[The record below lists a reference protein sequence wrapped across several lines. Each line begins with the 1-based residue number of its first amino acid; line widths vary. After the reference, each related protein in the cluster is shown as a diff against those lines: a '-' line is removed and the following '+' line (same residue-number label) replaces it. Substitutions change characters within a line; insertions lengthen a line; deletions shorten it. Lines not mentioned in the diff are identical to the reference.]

1 MQTEGIYMRA
11 DDKNSLI
18 TKGNELI
25 EARYKLSLNQQR
37 LLLALSTQVH
47 QEHDD
52 FHEYIVKVDD
62 VAKMWGI
69 ESGKA
74 TYARM
79 EEAVKDLI
87 RTDSGLIYLEE
98 KSGKYTDVTITRWVS
113 SAQYRKGSGTI
124 KISFDKS
131 VKDFFIQLKEKF
143 TQYHLSAVV
152 RFKSSYSI
160 RIYELLKLKQNMG
173 KGGQFWRELT
183 LLELR
188 EKLGIEENT
197 YPKFKDLRVWV
208 IEPALKE
215 IHEHSDI
222 SIVQVD
228 YEKEGRAFA
237 KIKITAEPKNQLV
250 IDYDDTPEAQ
260 KEQAKNTRKLPKV
273 YDELLAV
280 GISDT
285 TARNWIKKYGTKR
298 IARNLAYTLAMK
310 QTTEIGNIGA
320 YMAKII
326 SQDIGEMWA
335 KEQEKQAENLKKR
348 KQAESKQDEQ
358 YEEQKR
364 QGKAEKDK
372 MIAIFDTFNDD
383 EKGFYLDELEQRFK
397 GLKKAKF
404 ELARQSYINTKSTA
418 IFSEF
423 FLDIRDLLGSH
434 NLL

>member
-1 MQTEGIYMRA
+1 MKIEGIYMRS
-11 DDKNSLI
+11 DDKNLTI
-18 TKGNELI
+18 TKSNALI
-25 EARYKLSLNQQR
+25 EARYKLTHNQQR
-37 LLLALSTQVH
+37 ILLTLATQVH
-47 QEHDD
+47 QNDEDLKDYILRVSDVMEMWEVTDKD
-52 FHEYIVKVDD
+52 FY
-62 VAKMWGI
+62 AK
-69 ESGKA
+69 A
-74 TYARM
+74 
-79 EEAVKDLI
+79 EEAVVELI
-87 RTDSGLIYLEE
+87 KNERGIIYFEDDE
-98 KSGKYTDVTITRWVS
+98 DVEITRWLS
-113 SAQYRKGSGTI
+113 YAKYRKGSGTI
-124 KISFDKS
+124 KIRFDSS
-131 VKDFFIQLKEKF
+131 VKKYFLQLKEHF
-143 TQYHLSAVV
+143 TRYEISAVTQF
-152 RFKSSYSI
+152 RSNYSI
-160 RIYELLKLKQNMG
+160 RLYELLKMKQNMG
-173 KGGQFWRELT
+173 KGGQFYRAFTVQEFRWKMGVDEG
-183 LLELR
+183 E
-188 EKLGIEENT
+188 
-197 YPKFKDLRVWV
+197 YPNFTDLKKRVLD
-208 IEPALKE
+208 PATKE
-215 IHEHSDI
+215 INRLSDL
-222 SIVQVD
+222 SIVDV
-228 YEKEGRAFA
+228 YCAKEGRTYAT
-237 KIKITAEPKNQLV
+237 IKITAEPKNQLV